1 MQVRTVPPR
10 DVLQSSPET
19 RSKWVSYCVA
29 DVQATHELY
38 GFLQSELKKV
48 PWTTVDTD
56 TGFKILSMFDLYS
69 QIWPLVDNLYG
80 NIKGSAKL
88 AKRFG
93 YLDTCP
99 FIPATASHSTKRFL
113 TFLLK
118 AKALQ
123 PESQS
128 CTRQGNVLADG

>member
-1 MQVRTVPPR
+1 MPTR

-19 RSKWVSYCVA
+19 RPNWVSYCVT
-29 DVQATHELY
+29 DVQATHKLY

-56 TGFKILSMFDLYS
+56 HGFKILSMFDLYS

-80 NIKGSAKL
+80 NIKGSARL

-93 YLDTCP
+93 HLDTYL
-99 FIPATASHSTKRFL
+99 FI
-113 TFLLK
+113 
-118 AKALQ
+118 
-123 PESQS
+123 
-128 CTRQGNVLADG
+128 